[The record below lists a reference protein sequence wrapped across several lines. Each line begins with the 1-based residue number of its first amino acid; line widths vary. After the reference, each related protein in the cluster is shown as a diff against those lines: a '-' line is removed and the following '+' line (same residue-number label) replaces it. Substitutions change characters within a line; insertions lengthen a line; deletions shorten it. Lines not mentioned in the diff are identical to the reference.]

1 MTTKIVLTGGG
12 TAGHINPALALASE
26 LEKHDCEIYYAG
38 TPAGVESRLV
48 PAAGYPYKAFN
59 VSGFDRQKPWTALT
73 MLAKLAKTK
82 SEATEWLKEI
92 SPGAVVGFGGYVSVP
107 VMNAAQKLKIK
118 TAIHE
123 QNSVMGM
130 ANAELAKSADLVC
143 LTYDVAGEKVKD
155 KSKLIVT
162 GNPVRGEVMT
172 ATREEGLATFGIS
185 KKSKVCLIFGG
196 SLGAKSIN
204 DAVCKLKDELL
215 SHKGWEFIHVAGKR
229 DYEWVK
235 ETLGLNEREQ
245 KRYHLLDYCYEM
257 PKALACADAILS
269 RAGATSLAEISAL
282 CIPALLVPFPFATA
296 DHQTMNAKEY
306 VEAGAAYEVAD
317 SELSSS
323 QFKTL
328 LFDLLDNEETRKGMK
343 AASAKFDSVGAA
355 ANLCNAVLSLLK

>member
-1 MTTKIVLTGGG
+1 MEKRIVLTGGG

-26 LEKHDCEIYYAG
+26 LQKNGYEIYYAG
-38 TPAGVESRLV
+38 TPKGVESRLV
-48 PAAGYPYKAFN
+48 PAAGIPYKAFD

-82 SEATEWLKEI
+82 SEATAWLQEI
-92 SPGAVVGFGGYVSVP
+92 QPAAVVGFGGYVSVP
-107 VMNAAQKLKIK
+107 VMNAAQKLGIK

-130 ANAELAKSADLVC
+130 ANEELAKHADKVC
-143 LTYDVAGEKVKD
+143 LTYEVAGSKVKD
-155 KSKLIVT
+155 KSKIVVT
-162 GNPVRGEVMT
+162 GNPVRAEVMS
-172 ATREEGLATFGIS
+172 ATRDEGLQEFGIA

-204 DAVCKLKDELL
+204 EAVCKLKDELM
-215 SHKGWEFIHVAGKR
+215 SRKGWEFIHVAGKR
-229 DYEWVK
+229 DFEWVK
-235 ETLGLNEREQ
+235 EELALTEKEE

-269 RAGATSLAEISAL
+269 RAGATSLAEISAK
-282 CIPALLVPFPFATA
+282 CIPALLVPFPYATA

-317 SELSSS
+317 SELSTE

-328 LFDLLDNEETRKGMK
+328 LFDLLDSEETRQKMRTS
-343 AASAKFDSVGAA
+343 SAQFDSVGAA